1 MPESHPEKPSRIEP
15 VAIEQMPEAIVD
27 AIADVVAESTALG
40 EALHPLT
47 AASLADLVRIMNA
60 YYSNLIE
67 GHDTRPRDIER
78 ALQNDF
84 DSNPERRD
92 LQREAVAHVR
102 VQHAID
108 RLAAAGELPEPAS
121 TAFLESLHRD
131 FYRYASADA
140 LRVRGRDATEYAM
153 IPGRLR
159 NEAKQDNVVGRH
171 QPPSSP
177 SVEAFMHYFASRYR
191 FAELGRAGRIAAIAA
206 AHHRLNYIH
215 PFPDGNGRV
224 SRLMSHAM
232 GHAAEI
238 GAHGLWSISRGL
250 ARGLESP
257 MEYMHMMD
265 ATDAPRASDVDGR
278 GNLSRRALIDFTLWF
293 LRVCLDQIRFMREL
307 FELESLERRL
317 RLYVLRDEQ
326 LGPQAAELLV
336 HAAARGEFER
346 GEVARITG
354 LPERSARRALADVIA
369 AGLLASSTPKGPV
382 SLRFPASSASELFP
396 RLF

>member
-1 MPESHPEKPSRIEP
+1 
-15 VAIEQMPEAIVD
+15 
-27 AIADVVAESTALG
+27 
-40 EALHPLT
+40 
-47 AASLADLVRIMNA
+47 
-60 YYSNLIE
+60 
-67 GHDTRPRDIER
+67 
-78 ALQNDF
+78 
-84 DSNPERRD
+84 
-92 LQREAVAHVR
+92 
-102 VQHAID
+102 
-108 RLAAAGELPEPAS
+108 
-121 TAFLESLHRD
+121 
-131 FYRYASADA
+131 
-140 LRVRGRDATEYAM
+140 M

-159 NEAKQDNVVGRH
+159 NEAKRDTVVGRH

-177 SVEAFMHYFASRYR
+177 SVEAFMHYFESRYR
-191 FAELGRAGRIAAIAA
+191 FEELGRAGRIAAIAA

-232 GHAAEI
+232 GHAAGI
-238 GAHGLWSISRGL
+238 RRARPVVDLSR
-250 ARGLESP
+250 
-257 MEYMHMMD
+257 
-265 ATDAPRASDVDGR
+265 PRAWPGKPDGIHAYHGCDR
-278 GNLSRRALIDFTLWF
+278 RTAPERRRRPRHLSRRALIDFTLSF

-317 RLYVLRDEQ
+317 RLYVLRNEQ

-346 GEVARITG
+346 GEAARITG

>member
-1 MPESHPEKPSRIEP
+1 MAESRTESPSRIEP
-15 VAIEQMPEAIVD
+15 VVLENIPEALAD
-27 AIADVVAESTALG
+27 AIADIAAESTALG
-40 EALHPLT
+40 EALHPQT

-67 GHDTRPRDIER
+67 GHDTRLRDIER
-78 ALQNDF
+78 ALRDDF
-84 DSNPERRD
+84 DVNPERRD

-102 VQHAID
+102 VQQAID

-121 TAFLESLHRD
+121 TTFLESLHRD
-131 FYRYASADA
+131 FYRDAPAEA
-140 LRVRGRDATEYAM
+140 LRVRGRGAAEYAM
-153 IPGRLR
+153 IPGQLR
-159 NEAKQDNVVGRH
+159 KDKKQDNVVGHH

-177 SVEAFMHYFASRYR
+177 SVEAFMSYFESRYR
-191 FAELGRAGRIAAIAA
+191 FDVLGRAGRIAAIAA

-232 GHAAEI
+232 GHAAGI

-250 ARGLESP
+250 ARGRESP
-257 MEYMHMMD
+257 AEYMRMMD
-265 ATDAPRASDVDGR
+265 ATDAPRESDVDGR
-278 GNLSRRALIDFTLWF
+278 GNLSRRALVDFTLWF

-317 RLYVLRDEQ
+317 RLYVLRDGR
-326 LGPQAAELLV
+326 LAPATAELLV
-336 HAAARGEFER
+336 HAAARGQFER
-346 GEVARITG
+346 GEAARITG
-354 LPERSARRALADVIA
+354 LPDRSARRALAEVIA
-369 AGLLASSTPKGPV
+369 AGLLASTTPKGPV
-382 SLRFPASSASELFP
+382 SLRFPSSSATELFP